1 VKQQKIVEQIAAR
14 TADELIEANFPSDQ

>member
-1 VKQQKIVEQIAAR
+1 VKQLKIVEQIAAR